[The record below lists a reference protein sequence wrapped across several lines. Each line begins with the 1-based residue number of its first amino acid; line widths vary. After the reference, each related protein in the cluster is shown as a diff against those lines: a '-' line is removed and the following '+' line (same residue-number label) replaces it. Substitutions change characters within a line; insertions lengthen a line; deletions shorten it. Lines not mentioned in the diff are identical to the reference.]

1 MSPSARQ
8 NEHDDE
14 ITSQPHVSFTEQDA
28 GTSQLSYK
36 SECISAITGTKHDGN
51 SIAESRLNDA
61 VSLDSSDSA
70 TLSKKLQ
77 QSQ

>member
-1 MSPSARQ
+1 MSPNARQ

-14 ITSQPHVSFTEQDA
+14 IPSQPHVSVTEQDA
-28 GTSQLSYK
+28 GPSQLSYK
-36 SECISAITGTKHDGN
+36 SESTYASTGTGHDGN
-51 SIAESRLNDA
+51 PTAESRLNDA